1 MNRTI
6 YYTCR
11 MQRNFRWYIQFR
23 FMVINATF
31 NNISVMYR
39 GGQLYWCRKP
49 EYPQKTTDLSQI
61 TDTLYHIMLYRVHL
75 EPTPLVVISTDCTGS
90 CKSNYHTITTTTRK
104 WMIQTKYTSLKVL
117 TCSQHK
123 KCEYLFN
130 LTWVNTLGVAAII
143 HKEY

>member
-49 EYPQKTTDLSQI
+49 EYLQKTTDLSQI
-61 TDTLYHIMLYRVHL
+61 TDTLYHIMLYQVHQM
-75 EPTPLVVISTDCTGS
+75 V
-90 CKSNYHTITTTTRK
+90 HTIESQDKFDYHLFCISVERMRCFNTHFVKKIPIEIDAYSMKHRK
-104 WMIQTKYTSLKVL
+104 CI
-117 TCSQHK
+117 
-123 KCEYLFN
+123 F
-130 LTWVNTLGVAAII
+130 
-143 HKEY
+143 